1 MFFMIK
7 KVIFLQKRV
16 MKQRIKNK
24 NKQDFNKDKILK
36 FYIIC
41 EKHYV
46 QQCV

>member
-1 MFFMIK
+1 MIK

-24 NKQDFNKDKILK
+24 NKQDFNKDKMLK
-36 FYIIC
+36 FYINY

>member
-1 MFFMIK
+1 MNK

-16 MKQRIKNK
+16 MKQRIRNK
-24 NKQDFNKDKILK
+24 NKQDFDNGKMLK
-36 FYIIC
+36 LYISY